1 MKNNTSG
8 DDLVLNRLFSYLKEE
23 LVTPIESIQPIRK
36 NVYLLQTNSQLV
48 VLKGF
53 SHLRKLEIQ
62 KAFTS
67 SLRQE
72 GFQYS
77 YIFQN
82 LEKDAPLFL
91 DGTYYGCLEHIP
103 QSSSSPFSY
112 ESEIERKDGL
122 RLLEEFHQTTSKLS
136 RRYQTVLKEYNLML
150 KWRERAARFINNLSV
165 IKFFVQQ
172 EILNEVLEWADFS
185 LKGLESEITL
195 LNSHDPVILHGDLAH
210 HNFIRGIDSK
220 LYIIDFDLVSIGS
233 PACDYLQY
241 CNRILP
247 SLEWSLNELTK
258 YDQIQPFLNNRGFL
272 YALIFPTDIFREWN
286 RLIKARQ
293 YSSTYQVRQ
302 VLDLTVRQF
311 FNRQNFVE
319 QIKLVLED

>member
-36 NVYLLQTNSQLV
+36 NVYLLQTNNQLV

-62 KAFTS
+62 KAFAS

-72 GFQYS
+72 GFRYS

-122 RLLEEFHQTTSKLS
+122 RLLEEFHQTTGKLS

-293 YSSTYQVRQ
+293 YSSTFQVRQ